1 MQLSEMTVVVG
12 TAHRRR
18 LRGKQSPDGRLREY
32 AYSRRVAA
40 EVCAAL
46 RQRGCKCEVDL
57 MDADLPRQMQ
67 APVEKVE
74 TQRELAMRVNL
85 VNELCRQQGAGRVLY
100 VSIHNDAIGTDGKWH
115 DCGGWS
121 CLTTP
126 GTTKSDLL
134 AECLY
139 DAAEVCLGDYKE
151 RFAILKKQGVYGK
164 KQQPIRT
171 NESDGDRDFESGLK
185 VLRGT
190 QCPAVLTENLFQDNR
205 KDVDFLLTDA
215 GRQAIVALHVEGI
228 VKYIESL

>member
-74 TQRELAMRVNL
+74 TQRELAMRVNY
-85 VNELCRQQGAGRVLY
+85 VNELCRQQGARRVLY
-100 VSIHNDAIGTDGKWH
+100 VSIHVNAFGSDGQWH
-115 DCGGWS
+115 SPCGWQVCVSPQGS
-121 CLTTP
+121 ERS
-126 GTTKSDLL
+126 KML
-134 AECLY
+134 AACLY
-139 DAAEVCLGDYKE
+139 DAAQAHWLRVRKPAQAQKFWAQSLY
-151 RFAILKKQGVYGK
+151 
-164 KQQPIRT
+164 
-171 NESDGDRDFESGLK
+171 
-185 VLRGT
+185 VLNQT
-190 QCPAVLTENLFQDNR
+190 ACPAVLTENLFQDNR
-205 KDVDFLLTDA
+205 KDVAFLLTDA

-228 VKYIESL
+228 TKYIESL